1 MQMQMLWTKSKDLN
15 LQIETF
21 LNTFDTFELVHL
33 EWLFFLIP
41 HNSERRRARTSPLTV
56 VLAPR

>member
-41 HNSERRRARTSPLTV
+41 HNSHTHTHTSPLTV